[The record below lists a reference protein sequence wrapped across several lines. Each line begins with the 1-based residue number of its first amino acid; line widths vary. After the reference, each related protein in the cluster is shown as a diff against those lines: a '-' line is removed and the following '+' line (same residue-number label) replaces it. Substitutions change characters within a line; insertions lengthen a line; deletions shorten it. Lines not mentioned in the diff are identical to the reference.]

1 MSVDDKNLLLGSGAA
16 NDAAADGGGITLE
29 SGDGNKTINWVDST
43 DSWTFSENVDL
54 ASTKTYKINNVD
66 VLSSTTLGA
75 GVTQSS
81 LTSVGTL
88 ENLTVSGVINSTTDV
103 RINGTGVLQSAS
115 DEAIALAIALG

>member
-54 ASTKTYKINNVD
+54 AATKTYKINNVD
-66 VLSSTTLGA
+66 VLTSTTLGS
-75 GVTQSS
+75 GVVNSS

-88 ENLTVSGVINSTTDV
+88 TGLNVSGDLDVDGHTNLDNVSVTGVTTFTGTLTVVV
-103 RINGTGVLQSAS
+103 
-115 DEAIALAIALG
+115 